1 MKNLSLVKGKYKQQK
16 NRKRLVRNVTILI
29 LALNSLFL
37 SAQVKFDASVSKTKL
52 GLNERLRV
60 DFVMN
65 QNGDNFSPPDF
76 ENFQIIGGPNQS
88 IKTSYVNGERSFSK
102 TYSYFLQPLKK
113 GSIRI
118 KQASIEIDG
127 EEYKSLPIEV
137 LITDS
142 VSQPSE
148 SVTQY
153 YNDDDIELRALISKG
168 SPYLNEPIT
177 VIYKLYYKAPINISD
192 ARETETPNY
201 KDFWSQTIKIP
212 QLKVQREIYKGQN
225 YNVVEWRKVVLY
237 PQKSGQLEISPLS
250 LNLVLDVPTDKR
262 DFFGNVI
269 YDQTSQFISTGMRRI
284 TVKDL
289 PLNNKPSS
297 FTGAVGQFEF
307 DVILN
312 KSSLRATESFQAEL
326 KVKGEGNLKLFDL
339 PDLLVPSSM
348 ELFEPQRE
356 ESINTNLSGMSGS
369 VTKLFTVIPRFQG
382 SFPIEE
388 VEFSYFDPQ
397 LESYKTLKSPRLTV
411 DVFDGPT
418 IANSSSNNTNVITP
432 NDSFRFIKTKA
443 NLIKIDNSKF
453 FESQLFY
460 VLVSSPF
467 AMVIAFVMLTAYT
480 RTRKSSTIEL
490 QKAQEKEINKMI
502 DAAKKS
508 LNDKNIFYD
517 LIEKALL
524 KTLFLKFSINIEN
537 FNKEKIKSISRD
549 KGVDEKTISKIIQLI
564 ENCESAKYSRSSNS
578 IMNNDLNNAREVIN
592 LILKNK

>member
-1 MKNLSLVKGKYKQQK
+1 M
-16 NRKRLVRNVTILI
+16 VRNITILI
-29 LALNSLFL
+29 LALNSLFI

-118 KQASIEIDG
+118 KQASVEIDG
-127 EEYKSLPIEV
+127 ELYKSLPIEV

-177 VIYKLYYKAPINISD
+177 VIYKLFYKAPINISD

-201 KDFWSQTIKIP
+201 KDFWSQIIKIP

-262 DFFGNVI
+262 DFFGNII
-269 YDQTSQFISTGMRRI
+269 YDQTTLVISTGMRTI
-284 TVKDL
+284 NVKDL
-289 PLNNKPSS
+289 PLNNKPSN

-339 PDLLVPSSM
+339 PDLQVPSSM

-397 LESYKTLKSPRLTV
+397 LESYKTIKSPRLTV

-418 IANSSSNNTNVITP
+418 ITNSSLNNTNVITP
-432 NDSFRFIKTKA
+432 NDSFRFIKTKT
-443 NLIKIDNSKF
+443 NLIKIDDSKF

-467 AMVIAFVMLTAYT
+467 AMVIAFVMLTTYT
-480 RTRKSSTIEL
+480 RSRKSSTIEL
-490 QKAQEKEINKMI
+490 QKTQEKEINKMI

-517 LIEKALL
+517 LIEKVLL
-524 KTLFLKFSINIEN
+524 KTLLLKFSINIEN

-549 KGVDEKTISKIIQLI
+549 KGIDEKTISKIIQLI

-578 IMNNDLNNAREVIN
+578 IMKNDLKNAKEVIN

>member
-1 MKNLSLVKGKYKQQK
+1 MILV
-16 NRKRLVRNVTILI
+16 
-29 LALNSLFL
+29 LNSLFL
-37 SAQVKFDASVSKTKL
+37 TAQVKFDASVSKTKL

-65 QNGDNFSPPDF
+65 QNGDNFSPPNF
-76 ENFQIIGGPNQS
+76 EGFQIIGGPNQS
-88 IKTSYVNGERSFSK
+88 IKTTYVNGERSFSK
-102 TYSYFLQPLKK
+102 TYSYFLQPLIK
-113 GSIRI
+113 GRLSI

-137 LITDS
+137 IITDS
-142 VSQPSE
+142 VNQPSD
-148 SVTQY
+148 SVTEY
-153 YNDDDIELRALISKG
+153 YNNDDIELRALISKS

-177 VIYKLYYKAPINISD
+177 VVYKLYYKAPIRISD

-201 KDFWSQTIKIP
+201 KDFWNQTIKIP
-212 QLKVQREIYKGQN
+212 QLKIKREIYKGQN

-250 LNLVLDVPTDKR
+250 LNLMLDVPTDKR

-269 YDQTSQFISTGMRRI
+269 YDQTSQYISTGMRRI
-284 TVKDL
+284 NVKDL
-289 PLNNKPSS
+289 PLNNMPPS

-307 DVILN
+307 DVIID

-326 KVKGEGNLKLFDL
+326 KVKGKGNLKLFDL
-339 PDLLVPSSM
+339 PNLLVPSSM

-397 LESYKTLKSPRLTV
+397 LETYKTLRSSRLTV

-418 IANSSSNNTNVITP
+418 ITGSSSNTNIITP
-432 NDSFRFIKTKA
+432 NDSFRFIKTKS
-443 NLIKIDNSKF
+443 NLIKIDNSNF

-460 VLVSSPF
+460 VLISSPF
-467 AMVIAFVMLTAYT
+467 TMVIAFALLTAYN
-480 RTRKSSTIEL
+480 RTRKSSTKEL
-490 QKAQEKEINKMI
+490 RRSKEKEINKMI
-502 DAAKKS
+502 DAANKS
-508 LNDKNIFYD
+508 LNDKDEFYN

-524 KTLFLKFSINIEN
+524 KTMLLKFSINIEN
-537 FNKEKIKSISRD
+537 FNKEKIKSII
-549 KGVDEKTISKIIQLI
+549 KGKGINEKEISKIIQLI

-578 IMNNDLNNAREVIN
+578 IMNNDLKNAREVIN

>member
-1 MKNLSLVKGKYKQQK
+1 M
-16 NRKRLVRNVTILI
+16 VRNITILI

-60 DFVMN
+60 DFIMN

-113 GSIRI
+113 GSIKI

-237 PQKSGQLEISPLS
+237 PQKSGELEISPLS

-269 YDQTSQFISTGMRRI
+269 YDQTSQIISTGMRRI
-284 TVKDL
+284 NVKDL

-307 DVILN
+307 DLILN

-339 PDLLVPSSM
+339 PDLLVPNSM

-418 IANSSSNNTNVITP
+418 IANSSLNNTNVITP

-443 NLIKIDNSKF
+443 NLIKIDNSQF

-460 VLVSSPF
+460 ILVSSPF
-467 AMVIAFVMLTAYT
+467 AIVIAFVMLTAYT

-502 DAAKKS
+502 EAAKKS
-508 LNDKNIFYD
+508 LNDKNMFYD

-524 KTLFLKFSINIEN
+524 KTLLLKFSINIEN

-578 IMNNDLNNAREVIN
+578 MMNNDLKTAIEVIK

>member
-1 MKNLSLVKGKYKQQK
+1 
-16 NRKRLVRNVTILI
+16 LVRNITILI
-29 LALNSLFL
+29 LVLNSLFL
-37 SAQVKFDASVSKTKL
+37 TAQVKFDASVSKTKL

-65 QNGDNFSPPDF
+65 QNGDNFSPPNF
-76 ENFQIIGGPNQS
+76 EGFQIIGGPNQS
-88 IKTSYVNGERSFSK
+88 IKTTYVNGERSFSK
-102 TYSYFLQPLKK
+102 TYSYFLQPLIK
-113 GSIRI
+113 GRLSI

-137 LITDS
+137 IITDS
-142 VSQPSE
+142 VNQPSD
-148 SVTQY
+148 SVTEY
-153 YNDDDIELRALISKG
+153 YNNDDIELRALISKS

-177 VIYKLYYKAPINISD
+177 VVYKLYYKAPIRISD

-201 KDFWSQTIKIP
+201 KDFWNQTIKIP
-212 QLKVQREIYKGQN
+212 QLKIKREIYKGQN

-250 LNLVLDVPTDKR
+250 LNLMLDVPTDKR

-269 YDQTSQFISTGMRRI
+269 YDQTSQYISTGMRRI
-284 TVKDL
+284 NVKDL
-289 PLNNKPSS
+289 PLNNMPPS

-307 DVILN
+307 DVIID

-326 KVKGEGNLKLFDL
+326 KVKGKGNLKLFDL
-339 PDLLVPSSM
+339 PNLLVPSSM

-397 LESYKTLKSPRLTV
+397 LETYKTLRSSRLTV

-418 IANSSSNNTNVITP
+418 ITGSSSNNTNIITP
-432 NDSFRFIKTKA
+432 NNSFRFIKTKS
-443 NLIKIDNSKF
+443 NLIKIDNSNF

-460 VLVSSPF
+460 VLISSPF
-467 AMVIAFVMLTAYT
+467 TMVIAFALLTAYN
-480 RTRKSSTIEL
+480 RTRKSSTKEL
-490 QKAQEKEINKMI
+490 RRSKEKEINKMI
-502 DAAKKS
+502 DAANKS
-508 LNDKNIFYD
+508 LNDKDEFYN

-524 KTLFLKFSINIEN
+524 KTMLLKFSINIEN
-537 FNKEKIKSISRD
+537 FNKEKIKSII
-549 KGVDEKTISKIIQLI
+549 KGKGINEKEISKIIQLI

-578 IMNNDLNNAREVIN
+578 IMNNDLKNAREVIN